1 MHLIPELLPHRN
13 LRGASSLGLLRQ
25 GELGF
30 KRTLK
35 DGLLTGL
42 EQHISAES
50 SMVLLIN
57 MYLYNI
63 YICMNP

>member
-1 MHLIPELLPHRN
+1 VHRIPELLPHRK
-13 LRGASSLGLLRQ
+13 LRGASSLGLRQ